1 MKTKIINI
9 QKSDAFDEVLESVSK
24 ADAQEVIMIFPKG
37 SIFSREAAYFDALKV
52 EADSGGKKI
61 SVMSSDPIIAR
72 LADTHGIAVLQAPQR
87 KTPSKVMKDIIG
99 HADDSKV
106 EIKQAKEKEI
116 EVPVNTEQKEEKIEE
131 VAQNDPGSDIEKL
144 WQEEETV
151 QNPVLPVDETTKRKW
166 WKKIPKWGWIG
177 LVCALVL
184 IVAGAILLRPGTAKI
199 TLNPKQEEVD
209 VKLKVT
215 VSKTLEGIA
224 EDSNKIPGQI
234 IKVQS
239 EKKGSYPTTSEKE
252 VAQKATGTIKIFN
265 KTASAQKFVATTRF
279 ESEGGFIFRI
289 PQSISVPANG
299 SIESEVYADRAGK
312 DYNIPAGK
320 FVVFAFKG
328 QPNASDFYATS
339 SAPMTGGFIGNAK
352 VVAENDFVKAKE
364 ALVAE
369 VKKELEEL
377 LKQQLGEMVTASSP
391 EPVIREPEVNAKV
404 GEAADNLEMTLRGS
418 YELMAFKPENALVLI
433 NRYLQKNGNLEAS
446 LSDLT
451 IKYSI
456 ISADK
461 DSDISVIEA
470 RAIGKARLILDT
482 AKIISEIKGLTE
494 AEVQKYFEGKAVGK
508 ILLSPLWLRR
518 IPNDE
523 SRISLTVEK

>member
-106 EIKQAKEKEI
+106 EIKQAKEK
-116 EVPVNTEQKEEKIEE
+116 KIEE
-131 VAQNDPGSDIEKL
+131 AAQNDPGSDIEKL

-151 QNPVLPVDETTKRKW
+151 QNPLLPVDETTKRKW

-199 TLNPKQEEVD
+199 TLKPKQKEVD

-265 KTASAQKFVATTRF
+265 KTPSAPKFVATTRF

-289 PQSISVPANG
+289 PQSISVPA
-299 SIESEVYADRAGK
+299 
-312 DYNIPAGK
+312 
-320 FVVFAFKG
+320 
-328 QPNASDFYATS
+328 T
-339 SAPMTGGFIGNAK
+339 
-352 VVAENDFVKAKE
+352 
-364 ALVAE
+364 
-369 VKKELEEL
+369 
-377 LKQQLGEMVTASSP
+377 
-391 EPVIREPEVNAKV
+391 
-404 GEAADNLEMTLRGS
+404 
-418 YELMAFKPENALVLI
+418 
-433 NRYLQKNGNLEAS
+433 
-446 LSDLT
+446 
-451 IKYSI
+451 
-456 ISADK
+456 
-461 DSDISVIEA
+461 
-470 RAIGKARLILDT
+470 
-482 AKIISEIKGLTE
+482 
-494 AEVQKYFEGKAVGK
+494 
-508 ILLSPLWLRR
+508 
-518 IPNDE
+518 
-523 SRISLTVEK
+523 